1 MRRLVVMLIVLCM
14 SSVVY
19 AQVGGGV
26 PAPFPGVAP
35 VPFYG
40 PSTSVIDRNGNLL
53 VFDALY
59 SYPTPMPAQPVI
71 LQSTAAKTRVTVIT
85 TDGTAKPPVEYDG
98 AFQVV
103 GVGWYAVY
111 AIVNA
116 YVAEPTAV
124 PPTRRLV
131 AFNVVVAG
139 VPLSPLP
146 AIYVPLRAEVQLSA
160 ARDSSGSDIIS
171 FVDPLS
177 DPLTL
182 APPAGTAPIARRFAQ
197 IVKYAGGANF
207 VAGTPIPLP

>member
-1 MRRLVVMLIVLCM
+1 MRRLIVMLIVLCM
-14 SSVVY
+14 ASVVY
-19 AQVGGGV
+19 AQVRGGV

-71 LQSTAAKTRVTVIT
+71 LQPTPAKTRVTVIT

-103 GVGWYAVY
+103 GAGWYAVY

-116 YVAEPTAV
+116 YVAGPTAV
-124 PPTRRLV
+124 PPTRRLL
-131 AFNVVVAG
+131 AFNVVAG

-146 AIYVPLRAEVQLSA
+146 AIDVPLRAEVQLSA
-160 ARDSSGSDIIS
+160 ARDSSGSDLIS

-177 DPLTL
+177 DPLIL
-182 APPAGTAPIARRFAQ
+182 APTAGTAPIARRFAQ
-197 IVKYAGGANF
+197 ILKYTGGTNF